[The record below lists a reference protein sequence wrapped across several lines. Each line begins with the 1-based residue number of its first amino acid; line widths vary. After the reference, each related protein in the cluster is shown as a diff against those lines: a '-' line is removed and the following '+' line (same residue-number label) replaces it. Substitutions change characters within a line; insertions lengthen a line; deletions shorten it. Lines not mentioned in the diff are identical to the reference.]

1 MVDSLSAPTDDPCD
15 GHSFRARILCLE
27 QRRAS
32 SVESPIHDQSDHG
45 KVFTD
50 IFLDHYNAT
59 FSNAYGV
66 PKAGVT
72 FRWSYKLELVD
83 KAGAPNPGVAGS
95 GAAVD
100 IGCTNNAVGI
110 PHPVVSLLKSPANA
124 YLVDFIWHHPDAANS
139 EPPGRYHCNHLEEGP
154 HGHQGLI
161 TLVVSDKTWECT
173 ATYKGTN
180 SSLPFKK
187 NENNLVNPNIRDG
200 TASVPKC
207 SRVR

>member
-1 MVDSLSAPTDDPCD
+1 MTLAMVTLSALAFCA
-15 GHSFRARILCLE
+15 SNSAA
-27 QRRAS
+27 QAAS
-32 SVESPIHDQSDHG
+32 SPPFTINPITARFSPT
-45 KVFTD
+45 F
-50 IFLDHYNAT
+50 FLTTYNAT